1 MFYFLNSNIRYLRK
15 KAGYTIPAFAKL
27 IGVGKS
33 TIDNIECGVNKTSLE
48 VLNKIHDVFKVS
60 LDDLIFKD
68 LSKQTTLNFISF
80 KEKLKLL
87 RINNNLTQQQMSELL
102 NITRQAYAKYE
113 QGKREPNF
121 DTLKKIVKILNCSY
135 NDLLA

>member
-15 KAGYTIPAFAKL
+15 KSGYTIPTLAKM

-48 VLNKIHDVFKVS
+48 VLDKIHTIFNVS

-68 LSKQTTLNFISF
+68 LSKQQTLNFMTF
-80 KEKLKLL
+80 KEKLKLI

-102 NITRQAYAKYE
+102 NITR
-113 QGKREPNF
+113 
-121 DTLKKIVKILNCSY
+121 
-135 NDLLA
+135 